1 MVCRSHADML
11 VLGGD
16 IQLIDADGKLT
27 LERRVKGNEETACTA
42 TGAETVVDRFG
53 DIAVKKAFCTAASAI
68 EQGDLLRAGMLT
80 DAVVCWR
87 MLAYAD
93 VCASATEQGDLRD
106 MQ

>member
-1 MVCRSHADML
+1 M
-11 VLGGD
+11 
-16 IQLIDADGKLT
+16 
-27 LERRVKGNEETACTA
+27 
-42 TGAETVVDRFG
+42 
-53 DIAVKKAFCTAASAI
+53 AASAI